1 MRRVV
6 RMTVFATPLLLVAA
20 GFTQQ
25 PAGPAQP
32 AGLIANIEHRATISL
47 NGRWHYIVDPYDS
60 GYYDYR
66 HQPRKDGYFRNA
78 APRDKRDLIE
88 YNFAK
93 SDTLTVPGDW
103 NSQKKDLFY
112 YEGTVWYERS
122 FTYRKPPGRRV
133 FLGVGAANYLARVYV
148 NGAEVCEHEEGFTGF
163 NCEVTDPVKDGEN
176 FVVIYVNKARP
187 AGLRAGCG

>member
-1 MRRVV
+1 MFR
-6 RMTVFATPLLLVAA
+6 ACQS
-20 GFTQQ
+20 QQ
-25 PAGPAQP
+25 LDLPGPRLSVPTLPQRTI
-32 AGLIANIEHRATISL
+32 GLH
-47 NGRWHYIVDPYDS
+47 P
-60 GYYDYR
+60 
-66 HQPRKDGYFRNA
+66 A
-78 APRDKRDLIE
+78 APRDTRDLVE